1 MSRSL
6 ESSLSFRVRRPRGY
20 VVNKGLDLINGLLY
34 TLPQSLSVD
43 VLQIPY
49 RNRLSVPQMR
59 RLVHLFLHPPLILG
73 GHPPKPGFWGP

>member
-6 ESSLSFRVRRPRGY
+6 ESPFSFRVRLPRGY
-20 VVNKGLDLINGLLY
+20 VVSKGLDLINGLLY

-49 RNRLSVPQMR
+49 PNR
-59 RLVHLFLHPPLILG
+59 
-73 GHPPKPGFWGP
+73 